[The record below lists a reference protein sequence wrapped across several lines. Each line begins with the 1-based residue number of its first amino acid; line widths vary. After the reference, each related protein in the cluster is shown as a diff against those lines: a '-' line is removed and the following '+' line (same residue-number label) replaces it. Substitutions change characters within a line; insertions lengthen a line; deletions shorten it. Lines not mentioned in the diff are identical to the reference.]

1 MSRIGYKPIE
11 IPQGVEVKIDGS
23 TVSVKGK
30 LGQLSREINPLM
42 AVEVEGSVVTVKRP
56 DDASQ
61 TRALHGLTRSLLANM
76 VTGVS
81 QGFSK
86 DLVIEGVGYRVAAKG
101 KGLEFALG
109 YSHPV
114 VVEPIDGISFKTQK
128 PTELTVEGID
138 KQLVGQVAAD
148 IRKLRKPE
156 PYKGKGIRYS
166 DERIRRKAG
175 KAAVK

>member
-1 MSRIGYKPIE
+1 MSRIGKKPID
-11 IPQGVEVKIDGS
+11 IPQGVDVKINGPVV
-23 TVSVKGK
+23 TVKGK
-30 LGQLSREINPLM
+30 LGQLQRSFKASMKMDIQDGKILVSR
-42 AVEVEGSVVTVKRP
+42 S
-56 DDASQ
+56 DD
-61 TRALHGLTRSLLANM
+61 TRHNRSLHGLTRTLISNM

-81 QGFSK
+81 KGFFK
-86 DLVIEGVGYRVAAKG
+86 TLQIEGVGYKVAAKG

-114 VVEPIDGISFKTQK
+114 KLDPPAGISFKTAK
-128 PTELTVEGID
+128 PTELQVEGID

-166 DERIRRKAG
+166 DERVRRKAG

>member
-1 MSRIGYKPIE
+1 MSRIGKKPID
-11 IPQGVEVKIDGS
+11 IPQGVDVKIDGS
-23 TVSVKGK
+23 AVTVKGK
-30 LGQLSREINPLM
+30 LGQLQKSFKASMKIS
-42 AVEVEGSVVTVKRP
+42 VEDGKILVSRP
-56 DDASQ
+56 DD
-61 TRALHGLTRSLLANM
+61 TRENRSLHGLTRTLIFNM

-81 QGFSK
+81 KGFVK
-86 DLVIEGVGYRVAAKG
+86 TLLIEGVGYKVAAKG

-109 YSHPV
+109 YSHSIKLD
-114 VVEPIDGISFKTQK
+114 PIDGISFKTAK
-128 PTELTVEGID
+128 PTELTVEGFD

-166 DERIRRKAG
+166 GERVRRKAG

>member
-1 MSRIGYKPIE
+1 MSRIGKKPIE

-23 TVSVKGK
+23 TVTVKGK
-30 LGQLSREINPLM
+30 LGTLARGIDSRMTVALEGNVL
-42 AVEVEGSVVTVKRP
+42 AVRRP

-86 DLVIEGVGYRVAAKG
+86 NLVIEGVGYRVAAKG

-128 PTELTVEGID
+128 PTELAVEGID

-166 DERIRRKAG
+166 DERVRRKAG

>member
-1 MSRIGYKPIE
+1 MSRIGNKPIE

-42 AVEVEGSVVTVKRP
+42 TVEVEGSVVTVNRP

-101 KGLEFALG
+101 KGLEFTLG